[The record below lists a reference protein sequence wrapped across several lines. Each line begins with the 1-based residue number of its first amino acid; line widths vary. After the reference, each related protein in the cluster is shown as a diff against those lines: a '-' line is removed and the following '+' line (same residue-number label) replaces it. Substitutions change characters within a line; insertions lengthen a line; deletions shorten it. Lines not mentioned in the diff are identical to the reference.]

1 MCRLILVATFLAF
14 PAIASA
20 ADVSAYLP
28 AETDAVMTI
37 HVRQVADSELGKKVG
52 ADLLKEL
59 LGASK
64 QAAAAVEAT
73 GLDLL
78 KDFDV
83 ITVGIDLDKTD
94 PPKPFALFEGKFDA
108 KKVEASMAKFSKD
121 HADRLSAVTVGGKSA
136 YKLPGGKPT
145 ETMYTA
151 ILDDTRFAVA
161 ATEKDLSGAFQ
172 AAAGDR
178 KPVISKDLAGLLATA
193 KSTAPI
199 FARAWVKGK
208 LGELKLP
215 NDKLN
220 AQVQK
225 VDWATAA
232 ITVNKDVAITLTVN
246 APDEAS
252 AKVLSDLLGAVV
264 GLMRLQIAA
273 ATEDQPELMPI
284 RDLLRATK
292 VAPVGK
298 TVVATGSVKGEAIEK
313 AMQPPAAK
321 KTDSNKK

>member
-1 MCRLILVATFLAF
+1 MRRLFFFATFLAF
-14 PAIASA
+14 PSFASA
-20 ADVSAYLP
+20 ADVVPYLP
-28 AETDAVMTI
+28 AETNAVLTVQ
-37 HVRQVADSELGKKVG
+37 VRDVADSELGKKVG
-52 ADLLKEL
+52 AELLKEL

-64 QAAAAVEAT
+64 QAATAVEAT

-83 ITVGIDLDKTD
+83 ITVGIDLDKID

-108 KKVEASMAKFSKD
+108 KKVETSIAAFMKD
-121 HADRLSAVTVGGKSA
+121 HPDRVSAITVGGKSA
-136 YKLPGGKPT
+136 YKVPGGKPT
-145 ETMYTA
+145 ETMYAA
-151 ILDDTRFAVA
+151 ILDDAKLVVA
-161 ATEKDLSGAFQ
+161 GTEKDLGGALA
-172 AAAGDR
+172 AAAGNR
-178 KPVISKDLAGLLATA
+178 KPAISKELAGLLATA

-215 NDKLN
+215 NEKLN

-264 GLMRLQIAA
+264 GLIRLQIAA
-273 ATEDQPELMPI
+273 AAEDQPELMPI

-298 TVVATGSVKGEAIEK
+298 TVIATGSVKGEAIEK
-313 AMQPPAAK
+313 ALHPPEAK
-321 KTDSNKK
+321 KEEPKKK

>member
-1 MCRLILVATFLAF
+1 MRQLSIVTVFLTLTGF
-14 PAIASA
+14 ASA
-20 ADVSAYLP
+20 ADVTAYLP
-28 AETDAVMTI
+28 AESDVVVTI
-37 HVRQVADSELGKKVG
+37 QVRQVAESELGKKVG

-59 LGASK
+59 LGAVK
-64 QAAAAVEAT
+64 QAAAAVEAS

-78 KDFDV
+78 KDFEV
-83 ITVGIDLDKTD
+83 ITVGIDIDHLD

-108 KKVEASMAKFSKD
+108 KKVEASMSKFAKD
-121 HADRLSAVTVGGKSA
+121 HAERLSAITVGGRAA

-145 ETMYTA
+145 ETMYAA
-151 ILDDTRFAVA
+151 ILDDTKLIVA
-161 ATEKDLSGAFQ
+161 GSEEDLTGAFK

-208 LGELKLP
+208 LTELKVP
-215 NDKLN
+215 NEKLQ

-232 ITVNKDVAITLTVN
+232 VTVNKDVAITLTVN
-246 APDEAS
+246 AQDEAG
-252 AKVLSDLLGAVV
+252 AKLLSDLLGATV
-264 GLMRLQIAA
+264 GLIRLQLAA
-273 ATEDQPELMPI
+273 ASEDQPELAPI
-284 RDLLRATK
+284 RDLLKATR

-313 AMQPPAAK
+313 ALHPSEPK
-321 KTDSNKK
+321 KEDSKNK